1 MSIRRNNGTQFTEV
15 SSRKRCDGN
24 NWVDLTVGKRYDGA
38 NWIDLWSE
46 EETVETQTYVKTYS
60 IVSSANYW
68 GSGNKDGQYPDL
80 LIQGSHG
87 GTLATTRRAM
97 MLFDREQI
105 AEDLQDAEIV
115 SVRLKLQR
123 ANTAHGASGEGSI
136 YVKMHDNASLPTTWQ
151 GADSG
156 NADSSTPTI
165 SRGET
170 KWISLN
176 NSVAEKL
183 CSGEIEGLAL
193 DADSNYNLAA
203 YIKFNKSVTCLEITY
218 EK

>member
-1 MSIRRNNGTQFTEV
+1 MSIQKNDGTEFAEVTSRR
-15 SSRKRCDGN
+15 RCDGD
-24 NWVDLTVGKRYDGA
+24 NWVDLTTGKRYDGT
-38 NWIDLWSE
+38 NWVDLWSTE
-46 EETVETQTYVKTYS
+46 VPVQKQTYVKTYS

-68 GSGNKDGQYPDL
+68 GSGNQDRQYPEL

-97 MLFDREQI
+97 MLFNRTQI
-105 AEDLQDAEIV
+105 AKDLQDAEII

-123 ANTAHGASGEGSI
+123 ANTAHGVAGKSSI
-136 YVKMHDNASLPTTWQ
+136 YVKMHDNASLPTTWK

-156 NADSSTPTI
+156 NADSSIPTI

-170 KWISLN
+170 KWITLST
-176 NSVAEKL
+176 SVAEKL
-183 CSGEIEGLAL
+183 CSGAIEGLTL

-203 YIKFNKSVTCLEITY
+203 YIKFNKSVTRLEITY
-218 EK
+218 KK